1 MIHTRRA
8 YIESGA
14 PTSYGRT
21 TGTCILIPA
30 LVFVI
35 ESVFIFF
42 IIITRLILIEL
53 PIILS

>member
-1 MIHTRRA
+1 MIHTRRS
-8 YIESGA
+8 YIEGGA